1 MDSLAEVLAL
11 YDESVLLSQ
20 MRVIEV
26 RVAGAD

>member
-11 YDESVLLSQ
+11 YDESVSLSQ

-26 RVAGAD
+26 RGAGAD